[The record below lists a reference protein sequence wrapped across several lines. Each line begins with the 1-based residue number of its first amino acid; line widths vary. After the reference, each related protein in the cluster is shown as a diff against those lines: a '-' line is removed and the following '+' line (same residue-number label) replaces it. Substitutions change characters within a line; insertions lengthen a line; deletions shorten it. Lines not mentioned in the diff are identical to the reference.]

1 MTFYNQPLVTK
12 TKSMINN
19 LINLI
24 YNSSD
29 EGRLKVAAQR
39 LGEIPTTESTEVV
52 NALIHLLSKT
62 NNQETRWTATETL
75 WAIAPNNPVCGAKII
90 KNLAIQIAANN
101 LGLVIAIL
109 PKTKNNFSVL
119 VRLSA
124 QNNNYLPSQLKLTL
138 LDEDGENFL
147 QVKSGNQ
154 DNCIQ
159 VKFTGWPRE
168 IFQIKLSL
176 KSSQITEE
184 FAI

>member
-1 MTFYNQPLVTK
+1 
-12 TKSMINN
+12 MINN

-24 YNSSD
+24 YSSSD

-39 LGEIPTTESTEVV
+39 LGEIPTTEPAEVV

-75 WAIAPNNPVCGAKII
+75 WAIAPNNPVCGARII
-90 KNLAIQIAANN
+90 KDLALQIGANN

-109 PKTKNNFSVL
+109 PKPKNKFAVL
-119 VRLSA
+119 VRLSS
-124 QNNNYLPSQLKLTL
+124 QINDYLPPQLKLTL
-138 LDEDGENFL
+138 FDEDGENFL
-147 QVKSGNQ
+147 EAKSGNQ

-168 IFQIKLSL
+168 KFNIKLSL